1 MAEHKSLAAALA
13 AFQADLP
20 KITKDETAKVT
31 GESKTGAKVS
41 YSYGYAGLDSVV
53 EAVLPALG
61 KQGLSISS
69 KTILFDNLFSLVVTL
84 KHESGDEDSAVWPLP
99 DPRRSGPQDLGS
111 AMTYG
116 RRYLTLALT
125 GTFPGGEDDD
135 GAKAQ
140 ANSQQQ
146 RWEDAKPQRP
156 AADKPVSAPPAPEK
170 DWSKATDAEIG
181 DLHRRIETLP
191 IGQAVNGYDWM
202 AGKGLHQRSTPMVGE
217 ADILLNA
224 TEVLAIR
231 IADEAVKPDVPLEYI
246 AELRAY
252 ADTRGLLKMQVSE
265 ATTLDEELAMAHDVR
280 MAPASGDDGSAQP
293 AMMGTG
299 D

>member
-1 MAEHKSLAAALA
+1 MTSHETLAAALA
-13 AFQADLP
+13 AVQAKLP
-20 KITKDETAKVT
+20 KLVKGETAKVT

-41 YSYGYAGLDSVV
+41 YSYGYAGLDQVV

-61 KQGLSISS
+61 ENGLSISS
-69 KTILFDNLFSLVVTL
+69 KTTIAEGGGFMLEVALM
-84 KHESGDEDSAVWPLP
+84 HEKGDREIGYWPLP
-99 DPRRSGPQDLGS
+99 DPRRSGPQEIGS

-140 ANSQQQ
+140 NYAQQE
-146 RWEDAKPQRP
+146 RWDNAKPQ
-156 AADKPVSAPPAPEK
+156 ASKPVSAPPAPEK

-202 AGKGLHQRSTPMVGE
+202 AGKNLHNRNIPLVTDDGNFTV
-217 ADILLNA
+217 NA
-224 TEVLAIR
+224 TEVLAVR
-231 IADEAVKPDVPLEYI
+231 IADEAVKPEASLQQI
-246 AELRAY
+246 ADLHAY
-252 ADTRGLLKMQVSE
+252 ADARGLLKVAVSDD
-265 ATTLDEELAMAHDVR
+265 TTLDEELAMARDTKS
-280 MAPASGDDGSAQP
+280 PASGDDGSAK
-293 AMMGTG
+293 AATMGTG

>member
-1 MAEHKSLAAALA
+1 MTSHETLAAALA
-13 AFQADLP
+13 AVQANLP
-20 KITKDETAKVT
+20 KLVKGETAKVT

-41 YSYGYAGLDSVV
+41 YSYGYAGLDQVV

-61 KQGLSISS
+61 ENGLSISS
-69 KTILFDNLFSLVVTL
+69 KTTITDGGGFMLEVALL
-84 KHESGDEDSAVWPLP
+84 HEKGEREIGYWPLP
-99 DPRRSGPQDLGS
+99 DPRRSGPQEIGS

-140 ANSQQQ
+140 NYAQQE
-146 RWEDAKPQRP
+146 RWDNAKPK
-156 AADKPVSAPPAPEK
+156 AADKPVSAPPAPAK
-170 DWSKATDAEIG
+170 DWTKATDDEIR
-181 DLHRRIETLP
+181 DLHKRIENLP

-202 AGKGLHQRSTPMVGE
+202 AANNLHNRQLPFDG
-217 ADILLNA
+217 ADDVLVTA
-224 TEVLAIR
+224 TDVLAIR

-246 AELRAY
+246 ATLVTY
-252 ADTRGLLKMQVSE
+252 AETRGLMKMQVSE
-265 ATTLDEELAMAHDVR
+265 ATTLGEELAMARDTKT
-280 MAPASGDDGSAQP
+280 AASGDDGGAQA
-293 AMMGTG
+293 AMQGTG